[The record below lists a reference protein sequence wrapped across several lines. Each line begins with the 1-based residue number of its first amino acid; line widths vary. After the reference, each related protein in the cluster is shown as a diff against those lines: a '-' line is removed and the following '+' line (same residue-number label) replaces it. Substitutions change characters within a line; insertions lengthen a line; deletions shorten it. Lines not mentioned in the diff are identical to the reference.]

1 MAILYFEPCVSARKV
16 YMVRDSKHKQYEEP
30 SQTECLNVRI
40 LQRVTL
46 VPVTLVIWY
55 LLGHRT
61 YGDVTGTTVTI
72 GTDLKLL

>member
-1 MAILYFEPCVSARKV
+1 MFYTKI
-16 YMVRDSKHKQYEEP
+16 KQM
-30 SQTECLNVRI
+30 NVRI